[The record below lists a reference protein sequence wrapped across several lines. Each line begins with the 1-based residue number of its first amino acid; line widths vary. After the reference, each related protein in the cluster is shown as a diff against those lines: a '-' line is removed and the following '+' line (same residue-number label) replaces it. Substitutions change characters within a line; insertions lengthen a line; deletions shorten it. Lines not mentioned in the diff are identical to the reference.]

1 MFNLSLNS
9 VTSKSIMCETPYVE
23 TSKSDENN
31 SKAQWLS
38 YLERW
43 ITNFILIR
51 GAGTG
56 GAGGAI
62 APPIFGNSI
71 RIHSNSTTNIFG

>member
-1 MFNLSLNS
+1 MGRKIAPIVKFELLGDQDRGN
-9 VTSKSIMCETPYVE
+9 M
-23 TSKSDENN
+23 
-31 SKAQWLS
+31 
-38 YLERW
+38 
-43 ITNFILIR
+43 TNTILR

-62 APPIFGNSI
+62 TPPTFGRSI

>member
-1 MFNLSLNS
+1 MAQAMFHGVLFLVSMD
-9 VTSKSIMCETPYVE
+9 T
-23 TSKSDENN
+23 
-31 SKAQWLS
+31 
-38 YLERW
+38 
-43 ITNFILIR
+43 R

-62 APPIFGNSI
+62 APPIFGSSI